1 MGLAPSEL
9 STEERA
15 RLARKGQILYGKSC
29 TSGDRGACAES
40 FVAHQLRL
48 GREEVA
54 RDLLRF
60 LDDRIA
66 ALRGEDP
73 DGLLAATEALAARIR
88 RLVASKE

>member
-1 MGLAPSEL
+1 MGLVPSEL
-9 STEERA
+9 STEQRA

-29 TSGDRGACAES
+29 GKGETGSCAES

-48 GREEVA
+48 GRVEVA

-73 DGLLAATEALAARIR
+73 DGLLPATEALAARIR
-88 RLVASKE
+88 RTLA